1 MMTEE
6 DREILNIF
14 AEKLRGYYPDIRI
27 WAFGSRVRGRVEW
40 DADLDVCVVLPRIN
54 RESCQKIRDI
64 AWQIGYENDRVI
76 TTIIFDRDQFE
87 DGPMSESTIVENIRR
102 EGIAA

>member
-14 AEKLRGYYPDIRI
+14 AEKLRRYYPDMRI

-54 RESCQKIRDI
+54 RESCKKIRDI